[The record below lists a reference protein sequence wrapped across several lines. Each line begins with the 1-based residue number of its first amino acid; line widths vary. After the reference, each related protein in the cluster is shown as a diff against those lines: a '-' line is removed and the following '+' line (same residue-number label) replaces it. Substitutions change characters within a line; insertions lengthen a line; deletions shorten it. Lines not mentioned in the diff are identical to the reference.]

1 VDRERKMH
9 GVLCLNPGDGVE
21 GDRWLGGNILRSLW
35 NGGLLVE
42 GSHGRDLSRNVV
54 IEEIRRL

>member
-1 VDRERKMH
+1 
-9 GVLCLNPGDGVE
+9 
-21 GDRWLGGNILRSLW
+21 LRSLW